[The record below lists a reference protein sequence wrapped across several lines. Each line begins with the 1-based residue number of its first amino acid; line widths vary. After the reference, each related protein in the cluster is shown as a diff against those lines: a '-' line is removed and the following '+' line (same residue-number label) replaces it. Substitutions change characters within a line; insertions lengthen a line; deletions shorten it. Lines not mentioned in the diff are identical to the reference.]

1 MIRGWRAS
9 SPSAARSS
17 TTRLPRF
24 ASDTWTFGQRHAWM
38 SAFETAIGRRSMRS
52 SSSAYA
58 LGEIAARRP
67 PQNTSRVS
75 ESKTFAPK
83 LSLIVRTPVPPP
95 CSNPAPILRRASFRG
110 PDGAVIEIRFV
121 RRSGGA
127 YTRCQKG
134 DIMRTTRNAARS
146 ALLFGGVL
154 AFAASALAAGN
165 GNKLVWRR
173 IGGIT
178 VPSGIVG
185 RHADGTPCDVGI
197 DCVEGTPGSWM
208 TTNGSAEV
216 NLGTGKV
223 EFS

>member
-1 MIRGWRAS
+1 
-9 SPSAARSS
+9 
-17 TTRLPRF
+17 
-24 ASDTWTFGQRHAWM
+24 
-38 SAFETAIGRRSMRS
+38 
-52 SSSAYA
+52 
-58 LGEIAARRP
+58 
-67 PQNTSRVS
+67 
-75 ESKTFAPK
+75 
-83 LSLIVRTPVPPP
+83 
-95 CSNPAPILRRASFRG
+95 
-110 PDGAVIEIRFV
+110 
-121 RRSGGA
+121 
-127 YTRCQKG
+127 
-134 DIMRTTRNAARS
+134 MRTTRNAARS

-223 EFS
+223 EFSVEGLVLSADPSFSNIGTTSVITMVKGTLVCNDTQPGSAELVDTDAVPLSPLGNARFRGHVDLPASCTAEPGDIVFLIRIADVSDPDHANLIDLWNGFGAIRTGSDGE